1 MAKKY
6 HVHLTASE
14 REELRTMARGGK
26 IAARRLKRAQI
37 LLAADAG
44 ERDERI
50 AASVQVG
57 LSTVERTRRKFVE
70 GGVAYALREQARPGG
85 QPKLDG
91 KGEAMLVALACSEAP
106 AGHTSWTMQ
115 LLADKLITLG
125 VVDSISDETVRR
137 RLKKMT

>member
-6 HVHLTASE
+6 HVRLTESE
-14 REELRTMARGGK
+14 REELRTMVKRGK
-26 IAARRLKRAQI
+26 LAVRRLKRAQI

-70 GGVAYALREQARPGG
+70 GGVAYALREQLRPGG
-85 QPKLDG
+85 HPKLDG
-91 KGEAMLVALACSEAP
+91 KGEAILVALACSEAP
-106 AGHTSWTMQ
+106 AGHSSWTMQ

-125 VVDSISDETVRR
+125 VVDTISDETVRR
-137 RLKKMT
+137 RLKKTI

>member
-1 MAKKY
+1 MVKKY

-14 REELRTMARGGK
+14 REELRTMVRRGK

-70 GGVAYALREQARPGG
+70 GGVEYALSEQPRPGG

-91 KGEAMLVALACSEAP
+91 KGEAVLVALACSQAP

>member
-6 HVHLTASE
+6 HVHLTESE
-14 REELRTMARGGK
+14 REELRTMVRRGK

-70 GGVAYALREQARPGG
+70 GGVAYALREQPRPGG

-91 KGEAMLVALACSEAP
+91 KGEAVLVALACSEAP

>member
-6 HVHLTASE
+6 HVHLTESE
-14 REELRTMARGGK
+14 REELRTMVSRGK
-26 IAARRLKRAQI
+26 LAVRRLKRAQI

-44 ERDERI
+44 ELDERI

-70 GGVAYALREQARPGG
+70 GGVAYALREQPRPGG
-85 QPKLDG
+85 QPQLDG
-91 KGEAMLVALACSEAP
+91 KGEAILVALACSEAP
-106 AGHTSWTMQ
+106 AGHASWTMQ

-125 VVDSISDETVRR
+125 VVDTISDETVRR
-137 RLKKMT
+137 RLKKTI

>member
-6 HVHLTASE
+6 HVHLTESE
-14 REELRTMARGGK
+14 REELRTMVSRGK
-26 IAARRLKRAQI
+26 LAVRRLKRAQI

-44 ERDERI
+44 EPDERI

-70 GGVAYALREQARPGG
+70 GGVAYALREQPRRGG

-91 KGEAMLVALACSEAP
+91 KGEAILVALACSEAP
-106 AGHTSWTMQ
+106 AGHASWTMQ

-125 VVDSISDETVRR
+125 VVDTISDETVRR
-137 RLKKMT
+137 RLKKTI

>member
-1 MAKKY
+1 MVKKY

-14 REELRTMARGGK
+14 REELRTMVRRGK

-57 LSTVERTRRKFVE
+57 LSAVERTRRKFVE
-70 GGVAYALREQARPGG
+70 GGVEYALSEQPRPGG

-91 KGEAMLVALACSEAP
+91 KGEAVLVALACSQAP